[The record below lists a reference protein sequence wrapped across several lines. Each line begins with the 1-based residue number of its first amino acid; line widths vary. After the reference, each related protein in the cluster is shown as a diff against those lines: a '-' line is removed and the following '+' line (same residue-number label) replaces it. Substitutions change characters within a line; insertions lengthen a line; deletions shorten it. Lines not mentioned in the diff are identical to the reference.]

1 MFLNPNERQDMT
13 EEKDFP
19 RISQTAFDIFH
30 QLIAPKLLEVKEEED
45 IFFVVN
51 MMFSLGCETIA
62 IAMTMQNEMLPS
74 INAQD
79 SLLQTIMKNIE
90 KRIEGIEK
98 WGRENEIG
106 RAHV

>member
-1 MFLNPNERQDMT
+1 MFLNPNERQNMT

-62 IAMTMQNEMLPS
+62 LAMAMQNEMVPS
-74 INAQD
+74 IKAQH
-79 SLLQTIMKNIE
+79 SLLQAIMKNIE

-98 WGRENEIG
+98 WGRENGPSQFIN
-106 RAHV
+106 